1 MNDETT
7 KTLKQEANAA
17 QSVQTPNKSTAIGR
31 AGAATIGAV
40 VGSSADYVVGQI
52 YDKVTEAALANA
64 AEGENAAHAEEA
76 SGATPTAAA
85 KNHADS
91 AEVEYTFSDTIDIAY
106 VDDSMSFSEA
116 FADAREQVGPGG
128 VFEWHGKVYG
138 TYYKEEWNNM
148 SPEERSEWQSH
159 IDYNEVLSSNTYE
172 DEDFEAEEELGTA
185 TVVDTEESEA
195 DNEVHVVGI
204 AVQDNG
210 QGGIATIANIEIDGN
225 AGILVD
231 VETDGTI
238 DLLGFD
244 ENTDGEIG
252 HDEVYDM
259 SDSGIATSD
268 IVEAYVEEA
277 HANGEDVVI
286 TDLDSGKRYV
296 VPEDESTCG
305 LTPSDD
311 NSVDNMS
318 DPLFEA

>member
-1 MNDETT
+1 MNDEKT
-7 KTLKQEANAA
+7 KTLKQEANIS

-52 YDKVTEAALANA
+52 YDKVAEAALANS
-64 AEGENAAHAEEA
+64 AEGEDAAHAEEA
-76 SGATPTAAA
+76 SGVTHTADAT
-85 KNHADS
+85 NHADN
-91 AEVEYTFSDTIDIAY
+91 AEEEFDISDTIDIAY

>member
-1 MNDETT
+1 MNDEKT

-17 QSVQTPNKSTAIGR
+17 QSVQTPNKGTAIGR

-52 YDKVTEAALANA
+52 YDKVAEAALANS
-64 AEGENAAHAEEA
+64 AEGEDAAYAEEA
-76 SGATPTAAA
+76 SGATHTAAA
-85 KNHADS
+85 TNHADN
-91 AEVEYTFSDTIDIAY
+91 AEVEFDISDTIDIAY

-148 SPEERSEWQSH
+148 SPEERSEWQSR
-159 IDYNEVLSSNTYE
+159 IDYNEALSNKTHETETYATETQE
-172 DEDFEAEEELGTA
+172 DSETA
-185 TVVDTEESEA
+185 TVVDVAEA

-210 QGGIATIANIEIDGN
+210 QGGLATIANIEIDGN

-244 ENTDGEIG
+244 ENSDGEIG
-252 HDEVYDM
+252 QDEVYDM
-259 SDSGIATSD
+259 SDSDIATSD
-268 IVEAYVEEA
+268 IVEAYVTQAQAQGKE
-277 HANGEDVVI
+277 VVI
-286 TDLDSGKRYV
+286 TDLDSGNQYV
-296 VPEDESTCG
+296 IPDADSTCG
-305 LTPSDD
+305 FETPQD
-311 NSVDNMS
+311 NSAADLS